1 MDTGI
6 PYAIRFHLHPDVE
19 PHIDMGGTAVSLV
32 LKSGETWVFRHDG
45 TAKLSLSAS
54 VYLQNG
60 RLKPRATQQ
69 MVLSGHALAYAT
81 RVHWSLAKAQDTPG
95 FVRDVSEVDPL
106 DLSD

>member
-1 MDTGI
+1 MWHVSSRKARR
-6 PYAIRFHLHPDVE
+6 PLVNS
-19 PHIDMGGTAVSLV
+19 PHIDSSGNAVSLA

-81 RVHWSLAKAQDTPG
+81 RVHWSLAKAEDTPG
-95 FVRDVSEVDPL
+95 YVRDVSEADQL
-106 DLSD
+106 DATD